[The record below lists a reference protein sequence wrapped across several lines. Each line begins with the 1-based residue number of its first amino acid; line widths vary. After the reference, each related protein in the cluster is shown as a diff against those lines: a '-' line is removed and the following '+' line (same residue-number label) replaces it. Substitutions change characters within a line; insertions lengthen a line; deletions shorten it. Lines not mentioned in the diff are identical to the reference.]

1 MTQARLYK
9 ELDYVDHSRKKRD
22 HYASLLIEQP
32 SLLQPLLE
40 ILFMVDD
47 KQSPKAGWL
56 IEFATKNNLSL
67 LFPYL
72 DDFISKMHT
81 VYQDPALRPVAKI
94 CERLTLSYYKEQH
107 PLSQKALQPKHK
119 EQMINAGFDWLI
131 TDQKVAV
138 KAYTLTTLYHLG
150 TEIDWVHPEL
160 LIIMENQYPT
170 SSAAFQART
179 RHVTGWIKKHRTRFS
194 NH

>member
-1 MTQARLYK
+1 MTPSQLYK

-22 HYASLLIEQP
+22 YYARLLEEQP
-32 SLLQPLLE
+32 KLFPLLLE

-47 KQSPKAGWL
+47 KRSPKAGWL
-56 IEFATKNNLSL
+56 IEFATKKNLPL

-94 CERLTLSYYKEQH
+94 CERLALSYYKEQN
-107 PLSQKALQPKHK
+107 PLSRKALQPIHK
-119 EQMINAGFDWLI
+119 EQMIIAGFDWLI

-160 LIIMENQYPT
+160 LIIMENLYSI
-170 SSAAFQART
+170 SSPAFQART
-179 RHVTGWIKKHRTRFS
+179 RHVTGWIKKHNIKF
-194 NH
+194 